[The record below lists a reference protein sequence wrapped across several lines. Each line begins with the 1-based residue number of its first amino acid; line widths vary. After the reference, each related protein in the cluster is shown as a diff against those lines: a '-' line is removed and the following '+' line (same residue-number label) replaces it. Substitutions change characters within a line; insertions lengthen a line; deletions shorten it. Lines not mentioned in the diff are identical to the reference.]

1 MLYLL
6 HSFNI
11 AMAIG
16 LVIQNNHIFDL
27 FKNQF
32 LNSSKLRRLYKT
44 YFTLSIISLGGFS
57 FFDVYES
64 PDPTD
69 YTKFLITMGV
79 LLLSCYHLIRCLL
92 TKIDP
97 FDQYENQLLITS
109 NVQSPIHQNSSIPSS
124 AKIKVAAGQ
133 LKSGDV
139 SPIMIHYNNLSSSE
153 SGSLRNKDSN
163 LSAPI
168 LATLLG
174 AETVMAQSTSSAQ
187 QSNSISQHP
196 SATLQ
201 ALAVIVSLSFIIS
214 QGCYIMA
221 IFKSNVYMPIKHYML
236 TSIINLVIAITL
248 IILTKF
254 DGINDMAIVQFT
266 EYSTIFTVCN
276 YAISLMLLLQSIFTI
291 FLLLLSRFREDR
303 DALQVIEVYN
313 SIPSPII

>member
-1 MLYLL
+1 
-6 HSFNI
+6 
-11 AMAIG
+11 MAIG

-32 LNSSKLRRLYKT
+32 LNSSRLRRLYKT
-44 YFTLSIISLGGFS
+44 YFILSIISLSGFS

-64 PDPTD
+64 PDPTK
-69 YTKFLITMGV
+69 YTKLLITMGV
-79 LLLSCYHLIRCLL
+79 LLFSCSHLVRCLL

-97 FDQYENQLLITS
+97 FDQYENQLLISS
-109 NVQSPIHQNSSIPSS
+109 NVQSPTYNNTSISSS
-124 AKIKVAAGQ
+124 AKIKITAGQ

-139 SPIMIHYNNLSSSE
+139 SPIMIHYNNMSSSE
-153 SGSLRNKDSN
+153 TGSLTNKDSN

-174 AETVMAQSTSSAQ
+174 AETVMAQTTGTSLHTSV
-187 QSNSISQHP
+187 ISQTP
-196 SATLQ
+196 SATFQ
-201 ALAVIVSLSFIIS
+201 ALAVLVSLSFIVS

-221 IFKSNVYMPIKHYML
+221 IFKSNVYMPLKHYML

-254 DGINDMAIVQFT
+254 DQINDMAIVQFT
-266 EYSTIFTVCN
+266 EYSTMFTVCN
-276 YAISLMLLLQSIFTI
+276 YFISLMLLLESLFTI
-291 FLLLLSRFREDR
+291 FLLLFSRFREDK

-313 SIPSPII
+313 SIPSPSL